1 MIFPSY
7 SKSEQTAILYLVAV
21 ITFNNGWKE
30 NEKRLLN
37 AIGHRFNFS
46 NQEVN
51 EALKM
56 NSQRALATINSMD
69 NNKKKLASCIFQSAA
84 MADGDTRMEK
94 PQWDRYFDI
103 AIKGDIPMDI
113 QFSDALDLT
122 HEYLGC

>member
-7 SKSEQTAILYLVAV
+7 LKTEQTAILHLAAV
-21 ITFNNGWKE
+21 ITFNNGWKA
-30 NEKRLLN
+30 NEKRFIN
-37 AIGHRFNFS
+37 AIGNRFNFS
-46 NQEVN
+46 LQETN

-56 NSQRALATINSMD
+56 NNQLALATINSMD

-84 MADGDTRMEK
+84 MADGDDRMEK

-103 AIKGDIPMDI
+103 AMKCDIPMDI
-113 QFSDALDLT
+113 PFSEALDLT

>member
-7 SKSEQTAILYLVAV
+7 LKTEQTAILHLAAV
-21 ITFNNGWKE
+21 ITFNNGWKA
-30 NEKRLLN
+30 NEKRFIN
-37 AIGHRFNFS
+37 AIGNRFNFS
-46 NQEVN
+46 LQETN

-56 NSQRALATINSMD
+56 NNQLALATINSMD

-84 MADGDTRMEK
+84 MADGDDRMEK

-103 AIKGDIPMDI
+103 AMKCDIPMDI
-113 QFSDALDLT
+113 PFSEALNLT